1 MPNQIYCGMSIRISE
16 PDEME
21 LQFIGG
27 GEARSPL
34 WHTTD
39 FEKRGESILRKFGM
53 VRDRRGRR
61 KRRGRPGVRFK
72 LREINVEMLLIN

>member
-1 MPNQIYCGMSIRISE
+1 MSIRISE

-34 WHTTD
+34 WHTTILKSVENP
-39 FEKRGESILRKFGM
+39 FSESLGWCEKEEEEGRGEEGQAF
-53 VRDRRGRR
+53 RGTSEE
-61 KRRGRPGVRFK
+61 V
-72 LREINVEMLLIN
+72 